1 MNRKEELL
9 HKIYFDPQGFSSM
22 NKLFHDAKAI
32 DNTITFDFVKNWYKQ
47 NVKPKGY
54 VGSN

>member
-9 HKIYFDPQGFSSM
+9 QKIYFDPQGFSSM

-32 DNTITFDFVKNWYKQ
+32 DNTITFDFVKNGISKM
-47 NVKPKGY
+47 
-54 VGSN
+54 SNQRDM